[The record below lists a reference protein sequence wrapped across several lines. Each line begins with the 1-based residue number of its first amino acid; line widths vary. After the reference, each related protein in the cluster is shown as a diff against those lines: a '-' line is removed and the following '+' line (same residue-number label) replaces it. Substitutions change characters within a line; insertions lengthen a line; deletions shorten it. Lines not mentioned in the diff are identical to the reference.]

1 MPDSEALP
9 RWRVLL
15 LAVACGLAVGNVY
28 YAHPLLDAI
37 ADSFGIAPASIG
49 VIVTVTQVGYGLG
62 LLLLVPLGDV
72 LDRRRLIVTQLLLSV
87 AALAVV
93 GVAGSPALL
102 LLGMAAVG
110 LLAVV
115 AQVLVAY
122 AATLSRPDERGRVVG
137 ALTCGIVIGILL
149 ARTFAG
155 LVAEL
160 ESWRS
165 VYLASAALTL
175 ALSAALLRGLPADHR
190 RDARPAYRAL
200 LRSTL
205 SLYLSSRTLRVRGT
219 LAMLIFATFSVLW
232 ASLALELSEPPHSL
246 SHAAIGAFGLAG
258 AAGALAA
265 VRAGRHADRGHGR
278 RTTAVALVL
287 MFAAW
292 LPLAL
297 LEQSLL
303 ALVAGLLLLDFAV
316 QAVHVTSQSILYA
329 ADPEAR
335 SRLAGG
341 YMVFYSVGSATGA
354 IASTAVHA
362 WAGWTGVCALGAAIS
377 AAALAFWAA
386 TESAPRRG
394 RPIGVFDP
402 RTRRCCA
409 AHKKRPSGR
418 AHRTDRRSAGIR
430 LQ

>member
-1 MPDSEALP
+1 MPDSESLP
-9 RWRVLL
+9 RSRVLL
-15 LAVACGLAVGNVY
+15 FAVACGLAVANVY

-37 ADSFGIAPASIG
+37 ADSFGIAPASVG
-49 VIVTVTQVGYGLG
+49 VVVTVTQIGYGLG

-72 LDRRRLIVTQLLLSV
+72 LDRRRLIVTQLLVSV

-93 GVAGSPALL
+93 GAARSPALL

-115 AQVLVAY
+115 AQVLVAF
-122 AATLSRPDERGRVVG
+122 AATLARADERGQIVG
-137 ALTCGIVIGILL
+137 AVTSGIVIGILL

-155 LVAEL
+155 LVAQL
-160 ESWRS
+160 GSWRS
-165 VYLASAALTL
+165 VYLASAVLTL
-175 ALSAALLRGLPADHR
+175 ALSAALLRGLPADDR
-190 RDARPAYRAL
+190 RDSRPAYRTL

-205 SLYLSSRTLRVRGT
+205 ALYLSAPALRVRGT

-232 ASLALELSEPPHSL
+232 ASLALELGEPPLSL

-265 VRAGRHADRGHGR
+265 ARAGRLADRGHGR
-278 RTTAVALVL
+278 RTTAVALAL
-287 MFAAW
+287 MLVAW

-297 LEQSLL
+297 LEQSLF
-303 ALVAGLLLLDFAV
+303 ALVAGLLLLDYAV
-316 QAVHVTSQSILYA
+316 QAVHVTNQSILYA
-329 ADPEAR
+329 SDPEAR

-341 YMVFYSVGSATGA
+341 YMVFYSVGSAAGS

-386 TESAPRRG
+386 ADAAPRRG
-394 RPIGVFDP
+394 RRVGAFGSGQVI
-402 RTRRCCA
+402 RRCA
-409 AHKKRPSGR
+409 AQER
-418 AHRTDRRSAGIR
+418 
-430 LQ
+430 

>member
-1 MPDSEALP
+1 VPDSEALP
-9 RWRVLL
+9 RSRVLL
-15 LAVACGLAVGNVY
+15 LAVACGLAVANVY

-49 VIVTVTQVGYGLG
+49 VVVTVTQIGYGLG

-72 LDRRRLIVTQLLLSV
+72 LDRRRLIVTQFLLSV

-93 GVAGSPALL
+93 GAAWSPALL

-122 AATLSRPDERGRVVG
+122 AATLSRPDERGQVVG
-137 ALTCGIVIGILL
+137 AVTSGIVIGILL

-165 VYLASAALTL
+165 VYLASATLTL
-175 ALSAALLRGLPADHR
+175 ALSATLLRGLPADDR
-190 RDARPAYRAL
+190 RDARPAYPAL

-205 SLYLSSRTLRVRGT
+205 ALYLSSRALRVRGT
-219 LAMLIFATFSVLW
+219 LAMLVFATFSVLW

-316 QAVHVTSQSILYA
+316 QAVHVTNQSILYA
-329 ADPEAR
+329 TDPKAR

-341 YMVFYSVGSATGA
+341 YMVFYSVGSAAGA
-354 IASTAVHA
+354 IASTAIHT
-362 WAGWTGVCALGAAIS
+362 WAGWPGVCALGAAIS

-386 TESAPRRG
+386 TEQGPGYRMATG
-394 RPIGVFDP
+394 RSRHD
-402 RTRRCCA
+402 CA
-409 AHKKRPSGR
+409 SNDLEGALGR
-418 AHRTDRRSAGIR
+418 
-430 LQ
+430 

>member
-1 MPDSEALP
+1 VPDSEALP
-9 RWRVLL
+9 RSRVLL
-15 LAVACGLAVGNVY
+15 LAVASGLAVGNVY

-49 VIVTVTQVGYGLG
+49 VVVTATQIGYGVG

-87 AALAVV
+87 LALAVV
-93 GVAGSPALL
+93 GVAWTPALL
-102 LLGMAAVG
+102 LLGMAALG
-110 LLAVV
+110 LFAVV

-122 AATLSRPDERGRVVG
+122 AASLSRPDERGRVVG
-137 ALTCGIVIGILL
+137 AVTGGIVIGILL

-155 LVAEL
+155 LVAQL

-165 VYLASAALTL
+165 VYLAASVFTVALC
-175 ALSAALLRGLPADHR
+175 AALLRDLPADDR
-190 RDARPAYRAL
+190 RGAPPAYRAL

-205 SLYLSSRTLRVRGT
+205 ALYLSSRALRVRGT

-232 ASLALELSEPPHSL
+232 ASLALELSQPPRSL
-246 SHAAIGAFGLAG
+246 SPAAIGAFGLAG

-292 LPLAL
+292 PALAL
-297 LEQSLL
+297 LQHSLL

-316 QAVHVTSQSILYA
+316 QAVHVTSQSVLYA
-329 ADPEAR
+329 ADPDAR

-341 YMVFYSVGSATGA
+341 YMVFYSLGSAVGA
-354 IASTAVHA
+354 IASTTVHA
-362 WAGWTGVCALGAAIS
+362 WAGWPGVCALGAAIS
-377 AAALAFWAA
+377 VAAIAFWAA
-386 TESAPRRG
+386 AEPAPRRG
-394 RPIGVFDP
+394 RAVGVLDAAG
-402 RTRRCCA
+402 TIRCCEA
-409 AHKKRPSGR
+409 QGR
-418 AHRTDRRSAGIR
+418 
-430 LQ
+430 

>member
-1 MPDSEALP
+1 V
-9 RWRVLL
+9 VLF
-15 LAVACGLAVGNVY
+15 AVACGLAVANVY

-49 VIVTVTQVGYGLG
+49 IVVTVTQIGYGLG

-72 LDRRRLIVTQLLLSV
+72 LNRRRLIVTQLLMTV
-87 AALAVV
+87 AALVLV
-93 GVAGSPALL
+93 GAAWSPALL

-122 AATLSRPDERGRVVG
+122 AASLARADERGRVVG
-137 ALTCGIVIGILL
+137 AVTSGIVIGILL

-175 ALSAALLRGLPADHR
+175 LLIAGLLRGLPVDPPTR
-190 RDARPAYRAL
+190 RRLGYPAL
-200 LRSTL
+200 LGSTL
-205 SLYLSSRTLRVRGT
+205 ALYLRTPALRVRGT
-219 LAMLIFATFSVLW
+219 LAMLTFATFSVLW
-232 ASLALELSEPPHSL
+232 ASLALKLSDPPLSL

-265 VRAGRHADRGHGR
+265 VRVGRLADRGHGR
-278 RTTAVALVL
+278 RITAAALTLTLVAW
-287 MFAAW
+287 A
-292 LPLAL
+292 PLAL
-297 LEQSLL
+297 PDHSLL

-316 QAVHVTSQSILYA
+316 QAVHVTNQSILYA
-329 ADPEAR
+329 GAPEAR

-341 YMVFYSVGSATGA
+341 YMVFYSIGSAVGS
-354 IASTAVHA
+354 IASTATFA
-362 WAGWTGVCALGAAIS
+362 WAGWAGVCVLGAGLSATALG
-377 AAALAFWAA
+377 FWAA
-386 TESAPRRG
+386 TR
-394 RPIGVFDP
+394 P
-402 RTRRCCA
+402 RTACINA
-409 AHKKRPSGR
+409 VYEL
-418 AHRTDRRSAGIR
+418 T
-430 LQ
+430 